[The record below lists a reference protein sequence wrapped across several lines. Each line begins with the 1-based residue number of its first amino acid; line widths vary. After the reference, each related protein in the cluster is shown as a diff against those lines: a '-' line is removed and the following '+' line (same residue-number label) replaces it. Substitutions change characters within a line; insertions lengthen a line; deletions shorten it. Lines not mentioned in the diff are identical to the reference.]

1 MEYKSNNGTSR
12 PMLSTISSER
22 RFQTRCRTSRASAS
36 PPWENVCPCHDV
48 KRVAIIGNSEAI
60 PLLCTWQ
67 TTLLV
72 TRVALQPR
80 CMRPPHLTPRHL
92 AQQESNSIRS
102 CWLANLW
109 DCSVPKVNT
118 RLLAEAPG
126 ARCSPGYGRESIVGH
141 REFVSLDEDPRYVGL
156 SREVRFSIEAQ

>member
-1 MEYKSNNGTSR
+1 MSIIIDFHFSRYSSSAQSANIRRVLNLPATTHMEYKSNNGTSR
-12 PMLSTISSER
+12 PIVSVISSER

-36 PPWENVCPCHDV
+36 PPWENVRPCHDV

-80 CMRPPHLTPRHL
+80 CMRLPHLTPRHL

-109 DCSVPKVNT
+109 DCGVPRSIPARWQ
-118 RLLAEAPG
+118 RLRG
-126 ARCSPGYGRESIVGH
+126 AVLTW
-141 REFVSLDEDPRYVGL
+141 VW
-156 SREVRFSIEAQ
+156 